1 MKKITYFIYYAFI
14 SHLPNSRYWNV
25 FNSIRVWYMCDV
37 MKLMLRGEAN
47 RFEDHVYISG
57 PGRVKIGKSCQI
69 NEHVFIQGAEIGD
82 YVMIAP
88 NVSLVANMHKHERT
102 DIPMVFQGKITGNK
116 VIIEDDVWIG
126 RNATVMPGV
135 RIGKGS
141 IIAAHAVVTKDI
153 PPYSI
158 AGGIPAKV
166 IKQRIPS

>member
-1 MKKITYFIYYAFI
+1 MKKITYFIYYTFI
-14 SHLPNSRYWNV
+14 MHLPNSRYWNI
-25 FNSIRVWYMCDV
+25 FNSIRVWYMCNIIKV
-37 MKLMLRGEAN
+37 MQKGKEN
-47 RFEDHVYISG
+47 RFENNVYVSG

-88 NVSLVANMHKHERT
+88 NVSLVANMHKHDRI
-102 DIPMVFQGKITGNK
+102 DIPMVFQGKIIGNI

-126 RNATVMPGV
+126 RNAIVMPGV

-141 IIAAHAVVTKDI
+141 IIAAGAVVTTDI

-166 IKQRIPS
+166 IKQRN